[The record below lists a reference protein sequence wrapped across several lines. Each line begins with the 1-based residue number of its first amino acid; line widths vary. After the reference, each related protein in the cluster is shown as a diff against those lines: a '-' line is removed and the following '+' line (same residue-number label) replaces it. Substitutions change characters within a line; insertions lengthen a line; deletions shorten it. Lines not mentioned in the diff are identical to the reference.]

1 MTKLSDMP
9 EHNTSE
15 SNQPIDTM
23 KVAESSKPEYLKNQT
38 LNEMRPGSEL
48 LVEALQNEDVE
59 FIFGYPGGAVLPLYD
74 TFYDGKIKHILARHE
89 QGATHAAEGYARVS
103 GKTGVV
109 VVTSGPGATNAITGI
124 TDAHSDS
131 LPLVVFTGQV
141 ATLGIG
147 KDAFQE
153 ADLLSMTTPITKQNY
168 QVKKVEDIPRIVHEA
183 FHVANTGRKGPV
195 VIDFPK
201 DMGILSTNVE
211 LSETVDLPGYQ
222 VNTVADSNDIETLVS
237 YLNSSKKPLVL
248 AGAGI
253 NHSKS
258 NELLTNFVTQHK
270 IPTVTTLL
278 GLGAVPYDHPLFLGM
293 GGMHGSYASNMA
305 LTECD
310 LLINLGSRF
319 DDRLASKPDAFAP
332 NAKIVHVDID
342 PSELNKVIDTDLG
355 IVADCKNV
363 LEQLENANVQVP
375 NHDDWLQTC
384 ETNKSS
390 YPFKYEKDNNDSF
403 CKPQEAIEYIGHI
416 TNGDAIVTTDVGQ
429 HQMWAAQ
436 FYPFKSHSQWVTSGG
451 LGTMGFGIP
460 SAIGAQLARPDKTVV
475 CFVGD
480 GGFQMTNQ
488 EMALLP
494 EYGLNIKIVLI
505 NNGTLGMVKQWQDK
519 FFNQRFS
526 HSVFNDQPDFMKLSE
541 AFGVKGFLIDKPNQL
556 KETLDEAFNY
566 NGPALIE
573 VRISPI
579 EPVNPMIPSGK
590 ANHEM
595 EGY

>member
-1 MTKLSDMP
+1 MTNKKESNVI
-9 EHNTSE
+9 ESQSSE
-15 SNQPIDTM
+15 SQ
-23 KVAESSKPEYLKNQT
+23 SHS
-38 LNEMRPGSEL
+38 NEPLSGSEL
-48 LVEALQNEDVE
+48 LVETLLHEGVD

-124 TDAHSDS
+124 TDAYSDS

-141 ATLGIG
+141 ATPGIG

-153 ADLLSMTTPITKQNY
+153 ADLLSMTTPITKANY
-168 QVKKVEDIPRIVHEA
+168 QVKHVDDIPRIVHEA
-183 FHVANTGRKGPV
+183 FYVANSGRKGPV

-201 DMGILSTNVE
+201 DMGVLTSSAPLENEVHLPAYKVVEEPNKTDIQQLCEYLSK
-211 LSETVDLPGYQ
+211 
-222 VNTVADSNDIETLVS
+222 A
-237 YLNSSKKPLVL
+237 KKPLIS

-258 NELLTNFVTQHK
+258 NSLLTAFVTQHQ
-270 IPTVTTLL
+270 IPVATTLL
-278 GLGAVPYDHPLFLGM
+278 GLGAVPYENPLFLGM

-319 DDRLASKPDAFAP
+319 DDRLASNPNEFAP
-332 NAKIVHVDID
+332 NTTIVHVDID
-342 PSELNKVIDTDLG
+342 ESEINKVISTNLG
-355 IVADCKNV
+355 IVADCKKV
-363 LEQLENANVQVP
+363 LEALAQTFSNTVEHSEWVKHCLANKDK
-375 NHDDWLQTC
+375 H
-384 ETNKSS
+384 
-390 YPFKYEKDNNDSF
+390 PFKYQPADETF
-403 CKPQEAIEYIGHI
+403 CRPQEAIEYIGKI
-416 TNGDAIVTTDVGQ
+416 THGDAIVTTDVGQ

-436 FYPFKSHSQWVTSGG
+436 FYPFKNYGQWVTSGG

-460 SAIGAQLARPDKTVV
+460 SAVRAQLAAPDKTVI

-488 EMALLP
+488 EIALLP
-494 EYGLNIKIVLI
+494 EYNLNVKIVLI

-519 FFNQRFS
+519 FFNKRFS
-526 HSVFNDQPDFMKLSE
+526 HSVFNDQPDFMKMAE
-541 AFGVKGFLIDKPNQL
+541 AYGIKGFLIDNPKHL
-556 KETLDEAFNY
+556 HATLDEAFTY
-566 NGPALIE
+566 EGPALIE
-573 VRISPI
+573 VRVSPV

-595 EGY
+595 EGLE

>member
-109 VVTSGPGATNAITGI
+109 VTSGPGATNAITGI

-141 ATLGIG
+141 ATPGIG

-541 AFGVKGFLIDKPNQL
+541 AYGVKGFLIDKPNQL

>member
-1 MTKLSDMP
+1 MP

-23 KVAESSKPEYLKNQT
+23 KVAESIKPEYLKNQT

-141 ATLGIG
+141 ATPGIG

-270 IPTVTTLL
+270 IPTITTLL

-541 AFGVKGFLIDKPNQL
+541 AYGVKGFLIDKPNQL

>member
-1 MTKLSDMP
+1 MSKTK
-9 EHNTSE
+9 E
-15 SNQPIDTM
+15 SN
-23 KVAESSKPEYLKNQT
+23 KQT
-38 LNEMRPGSEL
+38 ETLTTRSGSDL
-48 LVEALQNEDVE
+48 LVEALVHEDVD

-74 TFYDGKIKHILARHE
+74 TFYDEKIKHILARHE

-103 GKTGVV
+103 GKPGVV

-124 TDAHSDS
+124 TDAYCDS

-141 ATLGIG
+141 ATPGIG

-153 ADLLSMTTPITKQNY
+153 ADLLSMTTPITKANY
-168 QVKKVEDIPRIVHEA
+168 QVKHVDDIPRIVHEA
-183 FHVANTGRKGPV
+183 FYLANTGRKGPV

-201 DMGILSTNVE
+201 DMGVLTSSAPLEEEVH
-211 LSETVDLPGYQ
+211 LPSYQ
-222 VNTVADSNDIETLVS
+222 VTENPNKEDIQQLS
-237 YLNSSKKPLVL
+237 QYLNYAKKPVVL

-258 NELLTNFVTQHK
+258 NALLTEFVTQHQ
-270 IPTVTTLL
+270 IPVVTTLL
-278 GLGAVPYDHPLFLGM
+278 GLGAIPYENPLFLGM

-319 DDRLASKPDAFAP
+319 DDRLASNPNEFAP
-332 NAKIVHVDID
+332 NAKVVHIDID
-342 PSELNKVIDTDLG
+342 ESEINKVIPTTLG
-355 IVADCKNV
+355 IVADCKKV
-363 LEQLENANVQVP
+363 LEALAIEYQSHATYKEWVDHCL
-375 NHDDWLQTC
+375 D
-384 ETNKSS
+384 NKSKH
-390 YPFKYEKDNNDSF
+390 PFKYKEANDTF
-403 CKPQEAIEYIGHI
+403 CRPQEAIEYIGKI
-416 TNGDAIVTTDVGQ
+416 TNGEAIVTTDVGQ
-429 HQMWAAQ
+429 HQMWSAQ
-436 FYPFKSHSQWVTSGG
+436 FYPFKHHSQWVTSGG

-460 SAIGAQLARPDKTVV
+460 SAIGAQLAAPDKTVI

-494 EYGLNIKIVLI
+494 EYHLNVKIVLI

-526 HSVFNDQPDFMKLSE
+526 HSVFNDQPDFIKMAE
-541 AFGVKGFLIDKPNQL
+541 AYGVKSFLIDHPNKL
-556 KETLDEAFNY
+556 KSQLDEAFSY
-566 NGPALIE
+566 EGPALIE
-573 VRISPI
+573 VRISPA

-595 EGY
+595 EGLE

>member
-59 FIFGYPGGAVLPLYD
+59 LIFGYPGGAVLPLYD

-124 TDAHSDS
+124 TDAYSDS

-141 ATLGIG
+141 ATPGIG

-541 AFGVKGFLIDKPNQL
+541 AYGVKGFLIDKPNQL

-566 NGPALIE
+566 NGPTLIE